1 MTSQACLLDSS
12 NTYKHEL
19 TADRININES
29 YILMPFGVVLHFFWF
44 FIKAKYDLF
53 LTAT

>member
-1 MTSQACLLDSS
+1 MTSQACLLDNS

-29 YILMPFGVVLHFFWF
+29 YILKTFGVVLYFFF
-44 FIKAKYDLF
+44 NFLMQNSDLF